1 MPPGIARK
9 RTQTVMKNCLLLLA
23 LWLSLPLF
31 AVDAEGEKM
40 SSAIMFKQLN
50 TTDGLS
56 NNSVRCLF
64 RDSRGFLWIGTES
77 GLNKYDGYAFR
88 PYYRSNSNL
97 PGDAVQE
104 VFEDPEK
111 DVWVRLS
118 EGYVIYDYVTGRFD
132 NNYRQRLERL
142 QIPGRNILRVGSAED
157 GEFWACDQDKLYLRA
172 TDLSGV
178 KTFPLR
184 NVGVFNV
191 QIGTQKIYVMY
202 NDARL
207 FAIDKQT
214 SQADEVMIPAVYRR
228 LLARG
233 ETDLY
238 IGSKDDLWVYTYRN
252 SLLLH
257 KEADSDQWENIH
269 LASVE
274 DNRYNRVQRIL
285 DVGDGRVWIL
295 TSHMGLF
302 IYNSSDKSL
311 TNLRYSATNPN
322 TIASNNLSAIY
333 KDKYGTVWIGNFKH
347 GVSYYS
353 PFSQIIYSYRSPD
366 NEDILT
372 FCEDPESGCIYYGTD
387 GNGLLC
393 FQDGSLPVSVPT
405 PANIVVD
412 LTLDKHHRL
421 WMGTYQKGLLCWS
434 KTGGLRQYTM
444 DNSNL
449 LDDNV
454 YAVEA
459 DRNGYIWIGT
469 MNGLIQRLDPATGE
483 FQTILNRPGEYSV
496 RDMYY
501 DGGKQLY
508 VATLGGLVLI
518 DTDSQSYDL
527 SSMSKRF
534 HETDVQTVYESS
546 RGTVWLGHSH
556 GLSVWNPENDSI
568 WFIDQNQGLAAN
580 LVRAIAEDNHH
591 RIWIGTGNGVSCLQ
605 VVNGA
610 LSVVNYSVT
619 DGLISNDTNV
629 HAILR
634 RFNGNILIGTPKGW
648 QCIIPQETLPAA
660 YEADVVLTDI
670 SLASGK
676 SSSTV
681 LGDRSPESI
690 SRLVL
695 KEKDNSFVLSFSAL
709 DLAEAD
715 KVKYA
720 YRIGGRSSQWMNAE
734 GNKVSLSMLPVG
746 NYTLEVRAGTPQGVW
761 SPHITQLDIRI
772 LPPWWR
778 SWWAYTGYAVVVVL
792 ILLQVIRYIKA
803 RERMEAIQQ
812 AVEEEN
818 EKQRKLSDLK
828 LQFFANIS
836 HELRTPL
843 SLIINPLDEF
853 LENHPEYRKGL
864 LELAKK
870 NAGYLL
876 ELINQLLDFRRL
888 DAKAESLHCRHDNIL
903 IILSEIFHSFD
914 LIAQKRNIHY
924 TMDCPHASVFM
935 DFDYDKVRK
944 ITTNILSNAFK
955 FTPAKGSITLHVE
968 VKDGNLELSFSDTG
982 CGVDDESKE
991 KVFNRFYQSEK
1002 NASHA
1007 GGSGIGLHIVSEYV
1021 KMHHGTICVKDNHP
1035 TGAIFVVTLPL
1046 HQNGAEAG
1054 AAESAQAVTP
1064 GAAAEQ
1070 PLQDEGFCLLLV
1082 DDNHD
1087 FLDFLA
1093 DSLSKEYRVVKAQ
1106 NGKQAL
1112 TRLEQEDV
1120 DLVVSDV
1127 MMPEMDG
1134 LELCRRIKS
1143 DIRYS
1148 HIPVILLTAKV
1159 GEEHQ
1164 LEGLSM
1170 GADDY
1175 VTKPFNMPVLKARIR
1190 NIIEASAK
1198 RRETFNRDIRIEPS
1212 RITITPLDQRL
1223 VEKAIRIVEENI
1235 ADSEFSVEELASR
1248 LNLSR
1253 SYFYKK
1259 LMKITGKKPIEFIRT
1274 IRMKRACQ
1282 LLAESQLQVSEIA
1295 YMLGYNSP
1303 RIFSR
1308 HFKEEFGVSPSEYLR
1323 RQQTA
1328 GATPN
1333 ASA

>member
-9 RTQTVMKNCLLLLA
+9 RTQTVIKNCLLLLA

-50 TTDGLS
+50 MTDGLS

-322 TIASNNLSAIY
+322 TIASNNLSAY
-333 KDKYGTVWIGNFKH
+333 TKDKYGTVWIGNFKH

-412 LTLDKHHRL
+412 LTLDKHHRI

-434 KTGGLRQYTM
+434 KTGGLRQYTT

-634 RFNGNILIGTPKGW
+634 RFNGNILIGTQGVAVHYSARDSSRRLRGRRGTDGYIAGIGQVVFNGAGRPVAGKHQPAGAEGEGQQFRAVVLGIGSGGGRQSEICLSDRRAFVAMDECRGKQGEPFHAACRELYAGGACW
-648 QCIIPQETLPAA
+648 DAAGGVEPSYHAVGHLDPAA
-660 YEADVVLTDI
+660 L
-670 SLASGK
+670 
-676 SSSTV
+676 
-681 LGDRSPESI
+681 
-690 SRLVL
+690 
-695 KEKDNSFVLSFSAL
+695 
-709 DLAEAD
+709 
-715 KVKYA
+715 
-720 YRIGGRSSQWMNAE
+720 
-734 GNKVSLSMLPVG
+734 
-746 NYTLEVRAGTPQGVW
+746 
-761 SPHITQLDIRI
+761 
-772 LPPWWR
+772 
-778 SWWAYTGYAVVVVL
+778 VVVL